1 MAQNNPVHKMGIFD
15 KAQLLAFISN
25 ARGYN
30 IYSLLS
36 GQIGAGFLLN
46 QGYFFRIA
54 LKVFAF

>member
-1 MAQNNPVHKMGIFD
+1 MGIFD